1 MQNMKN
7 EENQQIVFETNGD
20 KGELIIDVY
29 ETDKEVVVES
39 AIAGVTA
46 EELDIS
52 LEQDILIIKGERKDP
67 ALQDKEKNYFVK
79 ECFFGPFEKEIIL
92 PKEVDTSQI
101 KAKMKNGLLII
112 RLPKEKEGDS
122 QKIEI
127 K

>member
-1 MQNMKN
+1 MKK
-7 EENQQIVFETNGD
+7 EENQQIKFEENSEA
-20 KGELIIDVY
+20 GELVVDVY
-29 ETDKEVVVES
+29 ETEKEVVVES

-67 ALQDKEKNYFVK
+67 AESDKEKNYFVK

-92 PKEVDTSQI
+92 PKEVDTTQI

-112 RLPKEKEGDS
+112 RLPKENGDS
-122 QKIEI
+122 QKIQI

>member
-1 MQNMKN
+1 MKKE
-7 EENQQIVFETNGD
+7 EENQQIRFENNND
-20 KGELIIDVY
+20 FGELVVDVY

-46 EELDIS
+46 DQLDIS
-52 LEQDILIIKGERKDP
+52 LEQDILIIRGERKDP
-67 ALQDKEKNYFVK
+67 GEADKEKNYFIK

-122 QKIEI
+122 KKIEI

>member
-1 MQNMKN
+1 MKK
-7 EENQQIVFETNGD
+7 EENQQIQLENTND
-20 KGELIIDVY
+20 PGELVVDVY

-46 EELDIS
+46 EELNIS

-67 ALQDKEKNYFVK
+67 AEADKEKNYFVK
-79 ECFFGPFEKEIIL
+79 ECYFGPFEKEIIL
-92 PKEVDTSQI
+92 PKEVNTSQI
-101 KAKMKNGLLII
+101 KAKMKNGFLII

>member
-1 MQNMKN
+1 MKK
-7 EENQQIVFETNGD
+7 EENQQIKFEENSD
-20 KGELIIDVY
+20 AGELVVDVY
-29 ETDKEVVVES
+29 ETEKEVVVES

-67 ALQDKEKNYFVK
+67 AESDKEKNYFVK

-92 PKEVDTSQI
+92 PKEVDTTQI

-112 RLPKEKEGDS
+112 RLPKENGDS
-122 QKIEI
+122 QKIQI

>member
-1 MQNMKN
+1 MKK
-7 EENQQIVFETNGD
+7 QETNKQINFEND
-20 KGELIIDVY
+20 NNVGELVVDVY

-46 EELDIS
+46 EELNIS

-67 ALQDKEKNYFVK
+67 AVQDKGKNYFVK
-79 ECFFGPFEKEIIL
+79 ECYFGPFEKEIIL
-92 PKEVDTSQI
+92 PKEVETSQI
-101 KAKMKNGLLII
+101 KAKMKNGFLII
-112 RLPKEKEGDS
+112 RLPKEKGDS

>member
-1 MQNMKN
+1 MKK
-7 EENQQIVFETNGD
+7 EENQQIQLENTND
-20 KGELIIDVY
+20 AGELVVDVY

-46 EELDIS
+46 DELSIS

-67 ALQDKEKNYFVK
+67 AEADKEKNYFVK
-79 ECFFGPFEKEIIL
+79 ECYFGPFEKEIIL

-101 KAKMKNGLLII
+101 KAKMKNGFLII

>member
-1 MQNMKN
+1 MKN
-7 EENQQIVFETNGD
+7 EENQQIVFETNSD
-20 KGELIIDVY
+20 KGELIVDVY

-67 ALQDKEKNYFVK
+67 ATSDKEKNYFVK

>member
-1 MQNMKN
+1 MKK
-7 EENQQIVFETNGD
+7 EENQQIHLENTND
-20 KGELIIDVY
+20 PGELVVDVY

-46 EELDIS
+46 DELNIS

-67 ALQDKEKNYFVK
+67 AEADKEKNYFVK
-79 ECFFGPFEKEIIL
+79 ECYFGPFEKEIIL
-92 PKEVDTSQI
+92 PKEVNTSQI
-101 KAKMKNGLLII
+101 KAKMKNGFLII

>member
-1 MQNMKN
+1 MKKEETQQIRF
-7 EENQQIVFETNGD
+7 EENND
-20 KGELIIDVY
+20 AGELIVDVY

-52 LEQDILIIKGERKDP
+52 LEQDILIIRGERKDP
-67 ALQDKEKNYFVK
+67 AEADNEKNYFVR

-92 PKEVDTSQI
+92 PKEVDTTQI
-101 KAKMKNGLLII
+101 KAKMKNGLLVI
-112 RLPKEKEGDS
+112 RLPKGNGDS
-122 QKIEI
+122 QRIQI

>member
-1 MQNMKN
+1 MKK
-7 EENQQIVFETNGD
+7 EENQQIKFEENNEA
-20 KGELIIDVY
+20 GELVVDVY
-29 ETDKEVVVES
+29 ETEKEVVVES

-67 ALQDKEKNYFVK
+67 AEADKEKNYFVR

-92 PKEVDTSQI
+92 PKEVDTTQI

-112 RLPKEKEGDS
+112 RLPKENGDS
-122 QKIEI
+122 QRIQI

>member
-1 MQNMKN
+1 MKK
-7 EENQQIVFETNGD
+7 EETQQIKFDENND
-20 KGELIIDVY
+20 AGELIVDVY

-52 LEQDILIIKGERKDP
+52 LEQDILIIRGERKDP
-67 ALQDKEKNYFVK
+67 AEADKEKNYFVR

-92 PKEVDTSQI
+92 PKEVDTTQI

-112 RLPKEKEGDS
+112 RLPKENGDS
-122 QKIEI
+122 QRIEI

>member
-1 MQNMKN
+1 MEK
-7 EENQQIVFETNGD
+7 EENQQIQLENTND
-20 KGELIIDVY
+20 PGELVVDVY

-46 EELDIS
+46 EELNIS

-67 ALQDKEKNYFVK
+67 AEADKEKNYFVK
-79 ECFFGPFEKEIIL
+79 ECYFGPFEKEIIL
-92 PKEVDTSQI
+92 PKEVNTSQI
-101 KAKMKNGLLII
+101 KAKMKNGFLII

>member
-1 MQNMKN
+1 MKK
-7 EENQQIVFETNGD
+7 EENQQIQLENTND
-20 KGELIIDVY
+20 AGELVVDVY

-46 EELDIS
+46 DELNIS

-67 ALQDKEKNYFVK
+67 AEVDKEKNYFVK
-79 ECFFGPFEKEIIL
+79 ECYFGPFEKEIIL

-101 KAKMKNGLLII
+101 KAKMKNGFLII
-112 RLPKEKEGDS
+112 RLPKGKEGDY

>member
-1 MQNMKN
+1 MKN

>member
-1 MQNMKN
+1 MKK
-7 EENQQIVFETNGD
+7 QETNKQINFEND
-20 KGELIIDVY
+20 NNVGELVVDVY

-46 EELDIS
+46 EELNIS

-67 ALQDKEKNYFVK
+67 AVQDKEKNYFVK
-79 ECFFGPFEKEIIL
+79 ECYFGPFEKEIIL
-92 PKEVDTSQI
+92 PKEVETSQI
-101 KAKMKNGLLII
+101 KAKMKNGFLII
-112 RLPKEKEGDS
+112 RLPKEKGDS

>member
-1 MQNMKN
+1 MKKE
-7 EENQQIVFETNGD
+7 EENQQIRFENNND
-20 KGELIIDVY
+20 LGELVVDVY

-39 AIAGVTA
+39 AIAGVA
-46 EELDIS
+46 ADELDIS
-52 LEQDILIIKGERKDP
+52 LEQDILIIRGERKDP
-67 ALQDKEKNYFVK
+67 AETDKEKNYFIK

-122 QKIEI
+122 KKIEI

>member
-1 MQNMKN
+1 MKK
-7 EENQQIVFETNGD
+7 EENQQIQLDNTKD
-20 KGELIIDVY
+20 AGELVVDVY

-46 EELDIS
+46 NELNIS

-67 ALQDKEKNYFVK
+67 AEADKDKKYFVK
-79 ECFFGPFEKEIIL
+79 ECYFGPFEKEIIL

-101 KAKMKNGLLII
+101 KAKMKNGFLII
-112 RLPKEKEGDS
+112 RLPKENEGDS

-127 K
+127 Q

>member
-1 MQNMKN
+1 MKK
-7 EENQQIVFETNGD
+7 EENQQIKFENNNNA
-20 KGELIIDVY
+20 GELIVDVY
-29 ETDKEVVVES
+29 ETDKEVVVGS

-52 LEQDILIIKGERKDP
+52 LEQDILIIKGERKNP
-67 ALQDKEKNYFVK
+67 AEIDKDKNYFVK
-79 ECFFGPFEKEIIL
+79 ECYFGPFEKEIIL

-101 KAKMKNGLLII
+101 KAKMKNGFLTI
-112 RLPKEKEGDS
+112 RLPKEKGEDL

>member
-1 MQNMKN
+1 MKK
-7 EENQQIVFETNGD
+7 EETQQIKFDENND
-20 KGELIIDVY
+20 AGELIVDVY

-52 LEQDILIIKGERKDP
+52 LEQDILIIRGERKDP
-67 ALQDKEKNYFVK
+67 AEADKEKNYFVK

-92 PKEVDTSQI
+92 PKEVDTTQI

-112 RLPKEKEGDS
+112 RLPKENGDS
-122 QKIEI
+122 QRIEI

>member
-1 MQNMKN
+1 MKK
-7 EENQQIVFETNGD
+7 EENQQIKFEENNEA
-20 KGELIIDVY
+20 GELVVDVY

-52 LEQDILIIKGERKDP
+52 LEQDILVIKGERKDP
-67 ALQDKEKNYFVK
+67 AENDKEKNYFVR

-92 PKEVDTSQI
+92 PKEVDTTQI
-101 KAKMKNGLLII
+101 KAKMKNGLLVI
-112 RLPKEKEGDS
+112 RLPKENGDS
-122 QKIEI
+122 QRIEI

>member
-1 MQNMKN
+1 MKK
-7 EENQQIVFETNGD
+7 EENQQIKFEENNEA
-20 KGELIIDVY
+20 GELVVDVY

-52 LEQDILIIKGERKDP
+52 LEQDILIIKGKRKDP
-67 ALQDKEKNYFVK
+67 AEADKEKNYFVR

-92 PKEVDTSQI
+92 PKEVDTTQI

-112 RLPKEKEGDS
+112 RLPKENGDS
-122 QKIEI
+122 QRIQI